1 MLRVFFRETG
11 LELLLLIVLPRKK
24 INLMAERNLAPQG
37 VIRPTSLTA
46 FFSSLFSWLLGAS
59 EARINYRKVE
69 TYEIPGMPVLNTSMP
84 QRTFSED
91 SRVLNV
97 ALRRANGR

>member
-11 LELLLLIVLPRKK
+11 LEQLLLIVLPRKK

-46 FFSSLFSWLLGAS
+46 FFSSLFAWLLGAS

-69 TYEIPGMPVLNTSMP
+69 TYEIPGMPVLNTHLC
-84 QRTFSED
+84 RRGH
-91 SRVLNV
+91 SRRIL
-97 ALRRANGR
+97 GS